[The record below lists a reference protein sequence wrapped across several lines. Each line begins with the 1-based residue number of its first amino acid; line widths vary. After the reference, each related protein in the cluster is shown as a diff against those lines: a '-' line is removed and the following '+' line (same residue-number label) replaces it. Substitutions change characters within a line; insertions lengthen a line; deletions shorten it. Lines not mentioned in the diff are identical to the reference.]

1 MLRLPNFV
9 PLFFVLSATSLAGQ
23 IAKKTPILDTNTI
36 VQRNAELAENGHCV
50 EALPELKKNAPHV
63 PDKELKRRAGLDGV
77 HCAMTLNRPEEAL
90 DFLQFLAHE
99 FPRDPEVLYVATHAY
114 SDLSIRASQELV
126 HAAPSS
132 YQVHELNAESF
143 EMQGKWN
150 EAAQEY
156 RKVLKENPRLPGIHF
171 RLGRLLLSKPDPSAS
186 EAEEAKKEFQEELKL
201 DPKNAGAEYVLGEL
215 ARQAGEWPE
224 AIEHFSKATKLDSG
238 FSEAFLGLGTSL
250 LSAKQFAEAIPPLET
265 AAKLQPENPTAH
277 YQLSIAYGRTG
288 RKQDA
293 EREAVLHRQTAEK
306 ANEANKAVETGTP
319 GTAPRETPK

>member
-1 MLRLPNFV
+1 MLRLLNVFSLIV
-9 PLFFVLSATSLAGQ
+9 VFYASSLAMQ
-23 IAKKTPILDTNTI
+23 TARKAPMSDTNSI
-36 VQRNAELAENGHCV
+36 VLRNAELAESGQCLQ
-50 EALPELKKNAPHV
+50 ALPQLKKNAPEV
-63 PDKELKRRAGLDGV
+63 TDKDLKRRAGLDGV

-90 DFLQFLAHE
+90 EFLQFLARE
-99 FPRDPEVLYVATHAY
+99 FPKDPEVLYVATHAY

-126 HAAPSS
+126 HVAPSS

-156 RKVLKENPRLPGIHF
+156 RKILKENPRLPGIHF
-171 RLGRLLLSKPDPSAS
+171 RLGRLLLSKPDPSAA
-186 EAEEAKKEFQEELKL
+186 EADEAKKEFQEELKL

-250 LSAKQFAEAIPPLET
+250 LSAKQFAEAIAPLET

-293 EREAVLHRQTAEK
+293 ERESALHRQTAEK
-306 ANEANKAVETGTP
+306 ANQANKAIETGAQGAAP
-319 GTAPRETPK
+319 GEVPK

>member
-1 MLRLPNFV
+1 MLRLLNVISLIVVFYA
-9 PLFFVLSATSLAGQ
+9 SSLAMQ
-23 IAKKTPILDTNTI
+23 TARKAPMSDTNSI
-36 VQRNAELAENGHCV
+36 VLRNAELAESGQCLQ
-50 EALPELKKNAPHV
+50 ALPQLKKNAPEV
-63 PDKELKRRAGLDGV
+63 TDKDLKRRAGLDGV

-90 DFLQFLAHE
+90 EFLQFLARE
-99 FPRDPEVLYVATHAY
+99 FPKDPEVLYVATHAY

-126 HAAPSS
+126 HVAPSS

-156 RKVLKENPRLPGIHF
+156 RKILKENPRLPGIHF
-171 RLGRLLLSKPDPSAS
+171 RLGRLLLSKPDPSAA
-186 EAEEAKKEFQEELKL
+186 EADEAKKEFQEELKL

-215 ARQAGEWPE
+215 ARQAGEWPQ

-250 LSAKQFAEAIPPLET
+250 LSAKQFAEAIAPLET

-293 EREAVLHRQTAEK
+293 ERESALHRQTAEK
-306 ANEANKAVETGTP
+306 ANQANKAIETGAQGAAP
-319 GTAPRETPK
+319 GEVPK